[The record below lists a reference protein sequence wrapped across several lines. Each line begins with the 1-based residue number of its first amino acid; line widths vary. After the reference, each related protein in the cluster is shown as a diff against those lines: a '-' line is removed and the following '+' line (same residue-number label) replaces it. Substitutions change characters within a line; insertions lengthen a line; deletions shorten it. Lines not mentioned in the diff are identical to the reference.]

1 MSKTRSKL
9 NPDRI
14 EREEKEERKEKEE
27 EEKQKEEAENKERGK
42 DNGVTKEGGR
52 QFIEVIRSGEEKV
65 VDEY

>member
-14 EREEKEERKEKEE
+14 EREGEEEEEEE